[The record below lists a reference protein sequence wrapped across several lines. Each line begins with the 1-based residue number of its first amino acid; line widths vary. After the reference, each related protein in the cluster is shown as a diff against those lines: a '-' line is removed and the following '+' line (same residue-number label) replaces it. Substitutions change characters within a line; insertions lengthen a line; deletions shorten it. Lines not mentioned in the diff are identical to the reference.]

1 MVKPEGEEKQEKVL
15 ALSHPGLLALSA
27 ETGHPVTDAWCMKLA
42 ARHLTYMIESAE
54 DLEKTLVTLS
64 MDHLKRAAGVLQ
76 PV

>member
-1 MVKPEGEEKQEKVL
+1 
-15 ALSHPGLLALSA
+15 
-27 ETGHPVTDAWCMKLA
+27 
-42 ARHLTYMIESAE
+42 MIESAE